1 MKAALRDYRG
11 AIEDYD
17 KAIEYPSV
25 DRNLFGPIFFNRANA
40 RVWLCCFDD
49 AINDYDDAIRHGSKE
64 AHFNKANALVFLGRF
79 REAFRCYGHKSLWG
93 GQYSSQA
100 AHNQDSVKKI
110 LDNLDKSEFT
120 VNVDSNKSEE
130 QLRLVVVDD
139 TSNDRRKSGFHFKG
153 NIGNTGN
160 FGLHH
165 FHVPPGKG
173 FSDDPGFS
181 VELIG
186 TKTD

>member
-40 RVWLCCFDD
+40 RVRLCCFDD

-100 AHNQDSVKKI
+100 AHNQDSVKK
-110 LDNLDKSEFT
+110 LPDNLDKSEFK
-120 VNVDSNKSEE
+120 VDVDSNKSEE
-130 QLRLVVVDD
+130 QLC
-139 TSNDRRKSGFHFKG
+139 FHFKG
-153 NIGNTGN
+153 NIGNMGN

-165 FHVPPGKG
+165 DPPGKG
-173 FSDDPGFS
+173 FSGAPDFF
-181 VELIG
+181 VKLIG
-186 TKTD
+186 AQN